1 MSRLIMAVGVL
12 VVVVLIGV
20 VVTRPGSPERGDPTG
35 GDVGLGQVEPAG
47 TDAAASDDDIG
58 DHPQAA
64 AVRAVALTGDVVT
77 AGFISRRVMID
88 SFTTSRFGTELA
100 DATSSQVTALLLEL
114 GARDADPA
122 SLRVI
127 EQPLSARTIS
137 EGPDRAVVEVWSM
150 LVVAVPGAGPGR
162 QVWRTVRVEL
172 VADELGWLVDGW
184 TSTLGPTPALAPQAT
199 ISEADA
205 VLDVLEWPRVLTIT
219 RRPGVS

>member
-1 MSRLIMAVGVL
+1 MSRFIVAVGVL

-20 VVTRPGSPERGDPTG
+20 VVTRPGSPERSDRTA
-35 GDVGLGQVEPAG
+35 GDVGLGQVEPIG
-47 TDAAASDDDIG
+47 TARAESDDDIG
-58 DHPQAA
+58 DDPQAA

-114 GARDADPA
+114 GARDADSA
-122 SLRVI
+122 LLRVI

-137 EGPDRAVVEVWSM
+137 QGPDRAVVDVWSM

-205 VLDVLEWPRVLTIT
+205 VLAVLEWPRVLTT
-219 RRPGVS
+219 TQRPGVS